1 MDCSIPDSSAFHCL
15 PEFAQIHVQL
25 KYMYVY
31 KCPIW
36 TMPVLSWPTEI
47 SYTCVQWHK
56 DLKKWHV
63 MYDTLALGSFMKQY
77 ILEIIPKEYIEILF
91 IVLGIQAISSVDMS

>member
-1 MDCSIPDSSAFHCL
+1 
-15 PEFAQIHVQL
+15 
-25 KYMYVY
+25 
-31 KCPIW
+31 
-36 TMPVLSWPTEI
+36 
-47 SYTCVQWHK
+47 
-56 DLKKWHV
+56 